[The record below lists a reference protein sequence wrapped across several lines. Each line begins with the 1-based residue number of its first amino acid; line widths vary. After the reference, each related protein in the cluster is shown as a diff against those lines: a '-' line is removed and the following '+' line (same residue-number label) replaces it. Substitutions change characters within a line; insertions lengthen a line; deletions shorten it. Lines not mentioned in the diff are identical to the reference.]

1 MRKTIEKKRYDTA
14 TAKAMGNWQRG
25 LPSERGYI
33 LETLY
38 QKKTGEYFLHCQ
50 GGSRSR
56 YAQRIA
62 PNTWGSG
69 ERVIPFSEEEAN
81 AWADNHLTD
90 AAYNVVFEEAPHES
104 TLTAITLMLSPSTIE
119 KLHQQALLRNCE
131 TYELAEEVLAK
142 NL

>member
-1 MRKTIEKKRYDTA
+1 MRETIAKKRYDTS
-14 TAKAMGNWQRG
+14 TAQAMGNWQRG

-56 YAQRIA
+56 YAKRIA
-62 PNTWGSG
+62 PNTWGNG
-69 ERVIPFSEEEAN
+69 ECVIPFSEEEAQ
-81 AWADNHLTD
+81 AWAENHLTD
-90 AAYNVVFEEAPHES
+90 AAYNVVFEDVPRES
-104 TLTAITLMLSPSTIE
+104 ILTPLTLMLQPSVIE
-119 KLHQQALLRNCE
+119 KLHQLARERNCE
-131 TYELAEEVLAK
+131 PHELAEELLVT